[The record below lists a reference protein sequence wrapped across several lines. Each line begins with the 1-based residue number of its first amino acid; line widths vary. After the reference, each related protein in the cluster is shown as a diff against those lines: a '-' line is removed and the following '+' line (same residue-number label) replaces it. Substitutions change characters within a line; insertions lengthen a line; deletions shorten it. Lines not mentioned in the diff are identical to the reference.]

1 MQRSLRM
8 TGPAAGS
15 DVASIKT
22 TATLSADGTCYAISG
37 SKKWVTNGLFAD
49 YMTTAVRTSPN
60 ALSLII
66 VPLNSPGVSRYRIL
80 TSGGQASG
88 TALITLNNILVPAE
102 NLVGKEGDGFRL
114 ITANFNLERLN
125 LSAMSIRLSRT
136 CWSEAWSWANRR
148 TTFGKPL
155 IERQVIRAKFA
166 KVYHPVLSEY
176 VFIFSF

>member
-1 MQRSLRM
+1 M

-37 SKKWVTNGLFAD
+37 SKKWITNGLFAD
-49 YMTTAVRTSPN
+49 YMTTAVRTSPT
-60 ALSLII
+60 ALSLLII
-66 VPLNSPGVSRYRIL
+66 PLSSPGVSRHRIL
-80 TSGGQASG
+80 TSGGRASG
-88 TALITLNNILVPAE
+88 TALITLNNVRVPAE
-102 NLVGKEGDGFRL
+102 NLLGKEGDGFNL
-114 ITANFNLERLN
+114 IMANFNLERLN
-125 LSAMSIRLSRT
+125 LSVIAIRLSRT

-166 KVYHPVLSEY
+166 KVLHPALSEY
-176 VFIFSF
+176 VLIFSL